1 MGICTKKNHTVF
13 SCCLINIAI
22 CFIVFRY
29 DTNNGDPCNGMKS
42 PKKKNI
48 SVRTLT
54 VAIVT
59 PVVAVL
65 LVSAVLILCF
75 CKKKRK
81 QNVTEGIQKVLAMFT
96 YIHVC
101 YLY

>member
-1 MGICTKKNHTVF
+1 ML
-13 SCCLINIAI
+13 SNISN

-29 DTNNGDPCNGMKS
+29 DTSNGDPCNGMKS